1 MYLENN
7 MIIIVLLIAA
17 GCLTL
22 FFIFKKEVEPED
34 LEVENRYAIP
44 YLCEQV
50 KSMLNEIINQ
60 NLLELYISKSEMKKR
75 EQQKVRI
82 STAVRSCAQ
91 GNIGEKEFIKD
102 YIKDLLQSKLDINEK
117 TIDAVIPFYD
127 QLQLTGQDKFDILLQ
142 SYRLE
147 YGLQAFGVLMK
158 ELSIHFI
165 KENENGQYY
174 EINEEDISLAFQN
187 FYHNLSYVL
196 KLEIVVQRVFQIAY
210 GYGCVDELIYQ
221 SAIDGISGG
230 ASGVTNDHY
239 NFMEEVLKSEDIS
252 DKKSYESVWIILNGK
267 SVHLSFLG
275 FGNRSELIRVCKN
288 LYRYD
293 NIGHLTSSNG
303 FKLSYLYNGSRVVV
317 TRPKLTSGWAFFIRK
332 FESSKAMSLSDLLVD
347 DNSKIVIELTK
358 WMVKGLLNIVVSGD
372 QGSGKTTFLKVMLQ
386 YIDQR
391 YQIRTTEAEYE
402 LWLNNLYPEL
412 NVVPFRGTQEVSLID
427 AINIQKKTDGMIM
440 ILGEIADARQ
450 ANAYITLTQAGT
462 KCTIGTVHTISP
474 EDTVDYFRNATLSN
488 YGSFRNEMTAEEQ
501 VANAIHIDI
510 HWEKSADGKR
520 HISYITEI
528 VPSPRAN
535 ICTGNRWDDI
545 AESLKTLARRRAFTT
560 REIISFEDGRYIF
573 RNPLSERCVS
583 KILQNLSKEER
594 VHFLEFNG
602 MGGTS

>member
-1 MYLENN
+1 MYIENN
-7 MIIIVLLIAA
+7 TIIIVLLIAA
-17 GCLTL
+17 ACLSI
-22 FFIFKKEVEPED
+22 FFIFKKEIEPED
-34 LEVENRYAIP
+34 LEAENRYAIP

-50 KSMLNEIINQ
+50 KTILNEIINQ
-60 NLLELYISKSEMKKR
+60 NLLELYISKSEMMKR

-102 YIKDLLQSKLDINEK
+102 YLRDLLQSKLDINEG
-117 TIDAVIPFYD
+117 TIDAVIPFND
-127 QLQLTGQDKFDILLQ
+127 QVQLTAQDKFEIILQ

-147 YGLQAFGVLMK
+147 HGLNALGVLMQGQ
-158 ELSIHFI
+158 SINFI

-174 EINEEDISLAFQN
+174 EITEEDISLAFDR
-187 FYHNLSYVL
+187 FYGNLPYVL
-196 KLEIVVQRVFQIAY
+196 KLEIVVQRVFQLAY

-230 ASGVTNDHY
+230 VSGITNDQY
-239 NFMEEVLKSEDIS
+239 NFMEEVLRTADIS
-252 DKKSYESVWIILNGK
+252 DQKSFNSVWIILNGK
-267 SVHLSFLG
+267 SVRLSFLG
-275 FGNRSELIRVCKN
+275 FGSRGELIRVCKN

-332 FESSKAMSLSDLLVD
+332 FESSKAMNLNELLVD
-347 DNSKIVIELTK
+347 DNSEVVIELTK
-358 WMVKGLLNIVVSGD
+358 WMVKGLLNMVVSGD

-386 YIDQR
+386 FLDQR

-412 NVVPFRGTQEVSLID
+412 NVVPFRGTQEVSLLD
-427 AINIQKKTDGMIM
+427 AINIQKKTDGMVM
-440 ILGEIADARQ
+440 ILGEIADAQQ

-474 EDTVDYFRNATLSN
+474 DDTVDYFRNATLSK
-488 YGSFRNEMTAEEQ
+488 YGSFSNEMTAEEQ

-510 HWEKSADGKR
+510 HWEKTADGKR

-528 VPSPRAN
+528 IPSPRAN
-535 ICTGNRWDDI
+535 ISTGNRWDDI
-545 AESLKTLARRRAFTT
+545 AESLKMIARRRAFTT
-560 REIISFEDGRYIF
+560 REIISFEDGKYIF
-573 RNPLSERCVS
+573 SNPLSERSVS
-583 KILQNLSKEER
+583 RILKNLSMEDR
-594 VHFLEFNG
+594 IRFLKFNE
-602 MGGTS
+602 MGGDS